1 MNIMSDKDNDW
12 IMNIGFI
19 IVKLRSE
26 NQLSQENLAEKSDMH
41 RTYLSEIEGGKRN
54 PTLSVLKRIVDA
66 LDLSMSEFFKL
77 VEEDNKK

>member
-19 IVKLRSE
+19 IAKLRSE

>member
-1 MNIMSDKDNDW
+1 MSDKDNDW

-19 IVKLRSE
+19 IAKLRSE

>member
-1 MNIMSDKDNDW
+1 MNVMSDKDNDW
-12 IMNIGFI
+12 IMKIGFI
-19 IVKLRSE
+19 IAKLRSE

-77 VEEDNKK
+77 VEEDNNK